1 LPTGHAIFDLELL
14 AHTTFSN
21 LYPLLL
27 TVSGGAVVLE
37 NGDSW
42 RDTFVATLR
51 GDGVKLP
58 SFFITQTS
66 HTATYASGRRIPKHV
81 TPIKGMNNDKM
92 KEWIDMISEHV
103 DQPSL
108 LILDQA
114 SSHKSPTVIEHIGT
128 KVLPD
133 GTPKFQPLLLPAKA
147 SFLISPCDNSFFSAF
162 KTHYTKLNRHTLALK
177 KQACETAY
185 QAVSNTTVA
194 NLFRHCGIITTE
206 TIHQIENRLSKGMTC
221 ILSETEEEYKE
232 FYDSWKTG
240 ALQDDDLP
248 PPPRGVGN
256 DIILPED
263 SLLDGGYW
271 V

>member
-1 LPTGHAIFDLELL
+1 M
-14 AHTTFSN
+14 
-21 LYPLLL
+21 
-27 TVSGGAVVLE
+27 LE

-162 KTHYTKLNRHTLALK
+162 KTHFAIESTLHGI
-177 KQACETAY
+177 QETGLWTRIPVNHKDLSRESFA
-185 QAVSNTTVA
+185 SLWCSTV
-194 NLFRHCGIITTE
+194 
-206 TIHQIENRLSKGMTC
+206 
-221 ILSETEEEYKE
+221 
-232 FYDSWKTG
+232 
-240 ALQDDDLP
+240 
-248 PPPRGVGN
+248 
-256 DIILPED
+256 
-263 SLLDGGYW
+263 
-271 V
+271 